1 MAGNGGLLKIF
12 GEKKIVIFL
21 KKVKQMRKIYAQ
33 SFFLTDV
40 LGIKS
45 DRGNPGKSFLIK
57 IMQSCINKLHHT
69 TPTSSSNECGERGI
83 FVKFAVFS
91 CELL

>member
-1 MAGNGGLLKIF
+1 MAGNGGLLKF
-12 GEKKIVIFL
+12 FSEKKIVILL

-45 DRGNPGKSFLIK
+45 D
-57 IMQSCINKLHHT
+57 
-69 TPTSSSNECGERGI
+69 
-83 FVKFAVFS
+83 
-91 CELL
+91 